1 MENKKYQKIVNKH
14 TPKENKQK
22 NLITAFLTGGTIGL
36 IGNLLIDIYSYYFHI
51 PTKSAGTWM
60 LVTLIII
67 ACLLTALGVFD
78 TLVKKFKMGL
88 IIPITG
94 FAHSIQSAILDYK
107 KEGPVYGFGSN
118 IFKLAGSVI
127 LYGVVSAYIF
137 AIIRYLIL
145 GGKIWQKN

>member
-1 MENKKYQKIVNKH
+1 MESKKYQKIVDKH
-14 TPKENKQK
+14 TSQEKRGK
-22 NLITAFLTGGTIGL
+22 NLLIAFLTGGFMGL
-36 IGNLLIDIYSYYFHI
+36 IGNLLINVYSYYFHI
-51 PTKSAGTWM
+51 PTKSAGAWM

-94 FAHSIQSAILDYK
+94 FAHSVQSAILDYK

-127 LYGVVSAYIF
+127 LYGVVSTYIF
-137 AIIRYLIL
+137 AIIRYLFF
-145 GGKIWQKN
+145 GG

>member
-1 MENKKYQKIVNKH
+1 MESKKYQKIVDKH
-14 TPKENKQK
+14 ASKEKRGK
-22 NLITAFLTGGTIGL
+22 NLLIAFLTGGVMGL
-36 IGNLLIDIYSYYFHI
+36 IGNLLIEVYSYYFHI

-67 ACLLTALGVFD
+67 ACLLTALGIFD

-94 FAHSIQSAILDYK
+94 FAHSIQSALLDYK

-118 IFKLAGSVI
+118 MFKLAGSVI

-137 AIIRYLIL
+137 AIIRYVFM
-145 GGKIWQKN
+145 GG